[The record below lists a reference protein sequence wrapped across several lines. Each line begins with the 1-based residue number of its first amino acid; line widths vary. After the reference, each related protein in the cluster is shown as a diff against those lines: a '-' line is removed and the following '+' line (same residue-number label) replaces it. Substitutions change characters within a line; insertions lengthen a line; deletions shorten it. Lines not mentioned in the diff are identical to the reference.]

1 MLGDRVKFAYA
12 ESFMWTDSTGTN
24 VVAFVPTNLV
34 VVDGNATAVPVGP
47 DEPETV
53 PATFLTATPVPKV
66 MFAVIFEAM
75 YVVGG
80 ILLLVFIPL
89 SIPMVD
95 IDTKSMKS
103 MGGKKGGKTKR

>member
-1 MLGDRVKFAYA
+1 MPVESVHMNDSAYA
-12 ESFMWTDSTGTN
+12 NFTLSPSMFLSNQSLSISYEIHGNLTSEIDVIPVYTGN
-24 VVAFVPTNLV
+24 PSGL
-34 VVDGNATAVPVGP
+34 
-47 DEPETV
+47 
-53 PATFLTATPVPKV
+53 K
-66 MFAVIFEAM
+66 IFWSYNIIQAM